1 MKQTVLNLTL
11 FLCVGAGLVFL
22 GCGGGTKRGA
32 GSTTNVGFVVSSTT
46 GISVPS
52 DESTTDPGASDVYI
66 LEPHPDGTR
75 GFLYTIGIGESRD
88 LSIARSIAIQRA
100 RAAMAQK
107 AQVLVIALS
116 ENFQQQLSTDDKVK
130 IDTVFRQVSQSIA
143 AAKLN
148 GTIVITTKAT
158 EKDGLYSIQLM
169 LGMPIKDNIE
179 DALIKEINQD
189 ETLYQEFRAWKGSN
203 GLAEKISD
211 LGEWEGQQ

>member
-179 DALIKEINQD
+179 DAVIKEINQD
-189 ETLYQEFRAWKGSN
+189 ETLYQEFQAWKGSN